1 MSAARKLPDPLDVV
15 ADPDD
20 TDAAPEGDDEW
31 RTRTVIDEY
40 SPEHQFVGSLMW
52 LRAEQAR
59 PLLNLVPDT
68 AIWRPRTRW
77 AYELI
82 RGLVDADTDPTPV
95 SVLAAGRHHPARD
108 AIDPDTPP
116 TPNQHKQLAL
126 YLFDAY
132 AQAVAPATAIKTY
145 ARAVLDE
152 AHRRAFDT
160 CGIRMQQLAASAADR
175 GELTH
180 QLTAIC
186 DELADL
192 WRRAEAAAQRDAS
205 QPSQHRSPAR
215 PAS

>member
-15 ADPDD
+15 SDADD

-52 LRAEQAR
+52 LRADQAR

-82 RGLVDADTDPTPV
+82 RGLVEAGTDPTPV
-95 SVLAAGRHHPARD
+95 SVLAAGRHQAARD
-108 AIDPDTPP
+108 SIEEDTPP
-116 TPNQHKQLAL
+116 TPNRHKQLAL

-132 AQAVAPATAIKTY
+132 AQAIAPAAAIKTY

-152 AHRRAFDT
+152 AYRRAVDT
-160 CGIRMQQLAASAADR
+160 CGIRMQQLAASGADR
-175 GELTH
+175 SELTH
-180 QLTAIC
+180 QLIAIR
-186 DELADL
+186 DELANL
-192 WRRAEAAAQRDAS
+192 WRRAEAAAQRDGS
-205 QPSQHRSPAR
+205 QPSQHCSPAG
-215 PAS
+215 PTT